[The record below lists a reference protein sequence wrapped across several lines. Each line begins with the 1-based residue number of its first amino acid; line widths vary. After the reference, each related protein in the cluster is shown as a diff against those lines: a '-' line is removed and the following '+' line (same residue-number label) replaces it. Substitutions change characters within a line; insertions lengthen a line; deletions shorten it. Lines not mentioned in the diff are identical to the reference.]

1 MRIALATCLA
11 WPDLLESDLVLRGA
25 LERCGHEVVAAPW
38 NGPIEAF
45 LQADVTVL
53 RACWDYH
60 ENPGAFLD
68 WLATL
73 ETQAVVSRNP
83 PDMVRWNF
91 DKSYLIT
98 LEQAGVRVPRT
109 ILVDPRDQGA
119 IERALGQNG
128 WDVGILKPVSGQ
140 SGFNVA
146 KIDRARP
153 DLWHGKAIAG
163 DRALLQEFQADIGA
177 LGETTLVF
185 FGGVFSHAA
194 RRVIAE
200 GEWRANSQ
208 FGARVEPVSV
218 SPEIIAQAE
227 AALAVVPG
235 VPVYARVDGL
245 IRGDA
250 FTVMEVE
257 LVEPSL
263 YLHLAPGAGERFAEA
278 IERSV

>member
-1 MRIALATCLA
+1 MRVALATCLA
-11 WPDLLESDLVLRGA
+11 WPDLLESDKVLREA
-25 LERCGHEVVAAPW
+25 LVRRSHEVVVAPW
-38 NGPIEAF
+38 NGSIDAFVEA
-45 LQADVTVL
+45 DITVL

-68 WLATL
+68 WLAAL
-73 ETQAVVSRNP
+73 EARGTVSRNP
-83 PDMVRWNF
+83 SDMVHWNF

-98 LEQAGVRVPRT
+98 LEEAGVRVPRT
-109 ILVDPRDQGA
+109 ILVDPRDKGA
-119 IERALGQNG
+119 IERALDQNG
-128 WDVGILKPVSGQ
+128 WDEAILKPVSGQ

-146 KIDRARP
+146 KISRARP
-153 DLWHGKAIAG
+153 DLWHGEAIAG
-163 DRALLQEFQADIGA
+163 DRALLQEFQDDIGA
-177 LGETTLVF
+177 LGDTTLVF

-208 FGARVEPVSV
+208 YGARVEPVLV

-227 AALAVVPG
+227 AALAVAPG

-245 IRGDA
+245 VRGDA

-257 LVEPSL
+257 LIEPSL
-263 YLHLAPGAGERFAEA
+263 YLHLAPGAGERFADA